1 MTYTDAL
8 HSLFIADSE
17 HDPLAV
23 PPPSRE
29 ALKRAYESM
38 IISASGWR
46 KIFAASGEEEDT
58 GDEVNSEDL
67 ILTAL
72 SALAFVQHLTVET
85 PSVLVGLDARPTGR
99 ILGEVVV
106 RTLLSLGCSV
116 RYLFIASAPQIMAAS
131 TAEGCDGFFYISA
144 SHNPIGHN
152 GFKMGKGG
160 GVYDGESAKA
170 LASIYASL
178 VSNPA
183 ESIKRVQ
190 QLSADLDADVYRRTL
205 EAVNEDRSWSLA
217 YYNRFALETAA
228 KSKNER
234 EIALVATTLKAQL
247 ASSPLGIVGELN
259 GSARSASID
268 EPFLTAMGVKVAL
281 YNNVPG
287 AVVHPIV
294 PEGENLDLC
303 RSLLEERYKEDPSYL
318 LGYSVDNDG
327 DRGNIVYIDEPSGE
341 ARILDAQSVYALAA
355 LSELAQSRLKEPD
368 GKLATVVNGP
378 TSMRID
384 EIAARFG
391 AQVFRSEVGEANVVG
406 LAELKR
412 REGWK
417 VPILGEGSNGGN
429 ITHPARV
436 RDPLNTL
443 VSLIQLLRNR
453 AVADLWFTKSNL
465 ELPTRYTLSL
475 LIESL
480 PPYITTGAFSPTAL
494 MKIAIPHRDLKNRYE
509 AALEREWARRK
520 EELSDLGFHSYR
532 IYQTEGLEC
541 RRGGGEAYR
550 TPPYTGGFKVALLD
564 TDEVERAYLWMRGSK
579 TEPVFRLMVDLSGSN
594 EATYEYLLAWHRS
607 LISEASTP

>member
-1 MTYTDAL
+1 
-8 HSLFIADSE
+8 
-17 HDPLAV
+17 
-23 PPPSRE
+23 
-29 ALKRAYESM
+29 
-38 IISASGWR
+38 
-46 KIFAASGEEEDT
+46 
-58 GDEVNSEDL
+58 
-67 ILTAL
+67 
-72 SALAFVQHLTVET
+72 
-85 PSVLVGLDARPTGR
+85 
-99 ILGEVVV
+99 
-106 RTLLSLGCSV
+106 
-116 RYLFIASAPQIMAAS
+116 MAAS

-520 EELSDLGFHSYR
+520 EELSALGFHSYR

-607 LISEASTP
+607 LISEASIP

>member
-1 MTYTDAL
+1 M
-8 HSLFIADSE
+8 
-17 HDPLAV
+17 
-23 PPPSRE
+23 
-29 ALKRAYESM
+29 
-38 IISASGWR
+38 
-46 KIFAASGEEEDT
+46 
-58 GDEVNSEDL
+58 
-67 ILTAL
+67 
-72 SALAFVQHLTVET
+72 
-85 PSVLVGLDARPTGR
+85 
-99 ILGEVVV
+99 
-106 RTLLSLGCSV
+106 
-116 RYLFIASAPQIMAAS
+116 
-131 TAEGCDGFFYISA
+131 
-144 SHNPIGHN
+144 
-152 GFKMGKGG
+152 
-160 GVYDGESAKA
+160 
-170 LASIYASL
+170 
-178 VSNPA
+178 
-183 ESIKRVQ
+183 
-190 QLSADLDADVYRRTL
+190 
-205 EAVNEDRSWSLA
+205 
-217 YYNRFALETAA
+217 
-228 KSKNER
+228 
-234 EIALVATTLKAQL
+234 
-247 ASSPLGIVGELN
+247 
-259 GSARSASID
+259 
-268 EPFLTAMGVKVAL
+268 KVAL

-520 EELSDLGFHSYR
+520 EELSALGFHSYR